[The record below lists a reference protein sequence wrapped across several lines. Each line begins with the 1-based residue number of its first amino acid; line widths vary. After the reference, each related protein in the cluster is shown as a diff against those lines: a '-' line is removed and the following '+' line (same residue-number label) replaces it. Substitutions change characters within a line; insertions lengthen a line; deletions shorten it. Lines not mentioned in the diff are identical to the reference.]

1 MWKVKFVRD
10 NHDDSEEV
18 IVFWYDFG
26 THIGAMT
33 YAVWLVSSSPFI
45 TRARVYKEK

>member
-1 MWKVKFVRD
+1 MWKIKYVSD
-10 NHDDSEEV
+10 NHEDEE
-18 IVFWYDFG
+18 IMVFWYDFP

-45 TRARVYKEK
+45 TRARVYKER